1 MFDYE
6 YEENKSVDFSSLSQE
21 EQELI
26 LNALGEFHTTYEGK
40 VFDKEE
46 IEE

>member
-1 MFDYE
+1 MIE
-6 YEENKSVDFSSLSQE
+6 KQNNNIDFSSLSQE

-26 LNALGEFHTTYEGK
+26 LKALGDFHTTYEGK

-46 IEE
+46 IED